1 MVSLGEQSRFVGVNK
16 VIIDFNSFKPIL
28 YGMEGLYFVNRTEKG
43 DGSRVNKRRVVVTGV
58 GAVTPLGND
67 VNTTWKNILAGKSGV
82 GPLTRVNAD
91 EYPAKV
97 AAELKDFNPEN
108 FIDKRDARKMDR
120 FTQYAVAASL
130 MAVKD
135 AELNIT
141 EENAPRVGVWIGSGI
156 GGMETF
162 EQQYETFMNRGY
174 RRVSPFFVPMM
185 IPDMATGQV
194 SITLGAKGFNS
205 CTVTACA
212 TGTNSIGDAF
222 KVIQRGDA
230 DAMITGGAE
239 APITKMSVAGFC
251 ANTAL
256 STNPDPASASRP
268 FDKNRDGFVMGEG
281 AGVVVLE
288 ELEHA
293 LARGAKI
300 YAEIVGYGATGDA
313 YHITSPAPG
322 GEGGARAMKMAIED
336 GQLKPEDI
344 DYINA
349 HGTSTDYNDKFET
362 LAIKEVFGEHS
373 YKLAVSSTKSM
384 TGHLLGAAGGIE
396 AIFTVLAMKEN
407 ILPPTI
413 NLQNP
418 DPECDLDYV
427 PNEARP
433 KVIKAAISNSLGFG
447 GHNATIAFKKYE

>member
-1 MVSLGEQSRFVGVNK
+1 
-16 VIIDFNSFKPIL
+16 
-28 YGMEGLYFVNRTEKG
+28 ME
-43 DGSRVNKRRVVVTGV
+43 KRRVVVTGI

-67 VNTTWKNILAGKSGV
+67 AETTWKNILEGQSGV

-97 AAELKDFNPEN
+97 AAESTDFNPEE
-108 FIDKRDARKMDR
+108 FMDRKDARKMDR
-120 FTQYAVAASL
+120 FTQFAVASAL

-135 AELNIT
+135 ANLTIN
-141 EENAPRVGVWIGSGI
+141 EENSHRVGVWIGSGI

-162 EQQYETFMNRGY
+162 EQQFEIFQNRGY
-174 RRVSPFFVPMM
+174 KRVSPFFVPML

-194 SITLGAKGFNS
+194 SITLGARGFNS

-230 DAMITGGAE
+230 DAMVTGGAE

-256 STNPDPASASRP
+256 STNPDPKTASRP
-268 FDKNRDGFVMGEG
+268 FDKNRDGFVIGEG
-281 AGVVVLE
+281 AGIIVLE

-313 YHITSPAPG
+313 YHITAPAPG
-322 GEGGARAMKMAIED
+322 GEGGARAMKMAINDSGLNPDE
-336 GQLKPEDI
+336 I
-344 DYINA
+344 DYVNA
-349 HGTSTDYNDKFET
+349 HGTSTEYNDKFET
-362 LAIKEVFGEHS
+362 LAVKEVFGEHA
-373 YKLAVSSTKSM
+373 YKLAISSTKSM
-384 TGHLLGAAGGIE
+384 TGHLLGAAGGVE
-396 AIFTVLAMKEN
+396 AIFSVLAIRDSM
-407 ILPPTI
+407 LPPTI
-413 NLQNP
+413 NYETP

-427 PNEARP
+427 PNKARQ
-433 KVIKAAISNSLGFG
+433 KVIKAAMSNSLGFG
-447 GHNATIAFKKYE
+447 GHNATIVFKKYE

>member
-1 MVSLGEQSRFVGVNK
+1 MR
-16 VIIDFNSFKPIL
+16 
-28 YGMEGLYFVNRTEKG
+28 ME
-43 DGSRVNKRRVVVTGV
+43 KRRVVVTGI

-67 VNTTWKNILAGKSGV
+67 AETTWKNIKEGVSGI
-82 GPLTRVNAD
+82 GPVTRLNAD
-91 EYPAKV
+91 DFPAKV
-97 AAELKDFNPEN
+97 AAEVKEFNVEN
-108 FIDKRDARKMDR
+108 FIDKKDARKMDR
-120 FTQYAVAASL
+120 FTHYAVAASL

-135 AELNIT
+135 SELEIT
-141 EENAPRVGVWIGSGI
+141 DENAPRVGVWIGSGI

-162 EQQYETFMNRGY
+162 EQQHETFMNRGY

-194 SITLGAKGFNS
+194 SITLGARGFNS

-230 DAMITGGAE
+230 DVMVTGGAE
-239 APITKMSVAGFC
+239 APITKMSFAGFC

-256 STNPDPASASRP
+256 STNQDPEKASRP

-281 AGVVVLE
+281 AGIVVLE

-313 YHITSPAPG
+313 YHITAPAPE
-322 GEGGARAMKMAIED
+322 GEGGARAMKMALDD
-336 GQLKPEDI
+336 GGLAPEEVG
-344 DYINA
+344 YVNA
-349 HGTSTDYNDKFET
+349 HGTSTEYNDKYET
-362 LAIKEVFGEHS
+362 MAIKSVFGEHA
-373 YKLAVSSTKSM
+373 YNLAVSSTKSM

-396 AIFTVLAMKEN
+396 AIFTVLALKEGV
-407 ILPPTI
+407 LPPTI
-413 NLQNP
+413 NLETP

-427 PNEARP
+427 PNAARNQQ
-433 KVIKAAISNSLGFG
+433 VSAAISNSLGFG
-447 GHNATIAFKKYE
+447 GHNATIAFRKYNA